1 MSDGEDLFDDDFEEG
16 QPGAREPAGGALFD
30 EEGGE
35 LEEVGPEDEGVAA
48 EERKA
53 GSVSA
58 ARTEKSELRTKLQ
71 QLARKH
77 KAGGGGSDKQA
88 PKKKRKDRGDKGE
101 QGSGRPQRLQRQR
114 ADSPDA
120 GGGGRQAAAA
130 QFEVAEDQIV
140 ETEADHDFIDD
151 DGVAE
156 EDRYEEDTAAL
167 LAAEEAEEAAPGDEE
182 EEVPTNIIDE
192 VLLRRKRAKKRDTD
206 QEVTDEVMSLVSMMT
221 ACAEKDAA
229 AMESRPP
236 QPAVDKLK
244 ALGNVGSTLRQRKYH
259 EMFIASKGLNA
270 MAAWLRPYSNGTL
283 PNAKV
288 RGELVELLALL
299 ALDTTNDY
307 VRERLEESEL
317 GKIVMFHYK
326 NPNESMPLRSKCRD
340 LIQTWSA
347 PIFAD
352 NDEELR
358 KRRQRERAHRQR
370 QAAERAERERKE
382 QREVEEAEK
391 RRKMNPSQAGFRQ
404 RASVP
409 QPSKMDF
416 VINPGS
422 RMDPLEASLQRS
434 GTAGGSSG
442 GAVGGKAKASPIGGK
457 LGKVLQQ
464 RKRGPRDRMGGMSVE
479 GRGIQM

>member
-1 MSDGEDLFDDDFEEG
+1 MSDGEGLFDDDFEEG
-16 QPGAREPAGGALFD
+16 QPGAQEPAEGDLFD

-35 LEEVGPEDEGVAA
+35 LQEVGLEDEVMAA
-48 EERKA
+48 EEARA
-53 GSVSA
+53 PSTA
-58 ARTEKSELRTKLQ
+58 ASKTDASERRMIMQ
-71 QLARKH
+71 QLANKH
-77 KAGGGGSDKQA
+77 KGGDKPA
-88 PKKKRKDRGDKGE
+88 NKKKRRDRGDKGE
-101 QGSGRPQRLQRQR
+101 QGSSRPQRLRRR
-114 ADSPDA
+114 AGSPDA
-120 GGGGRQAAAA
+120 GGGGQAAAA
-130 QFEVAEDQIV
+130 PFEEVPEDQIL

-151 DGVAE
+151 DGVAD
-156 EDRYEEDTAAL
+156 EDRYEENTAAL
-167 LAAEEAEEAAPGDEE
+167 LAAEEAEEAAPGDED

-221 ACAEKDAA
+221 ACAEKDAS
-229 AMESRPP
+229 AMETRPP
-236 QPAVDKLK
+236 QPAIDKLK

-259 EMFIASKGLNA
+259 EMFIATKGLNA
-270 MAAWLRPYSNGTL
+270 MAAWLRPYGNGTL

-288 RGELVELLALL
+288 RGELVDLLSLL
-299 ALDTTNDY
+299 GLDTTNDY

-317 GKIVMFHYK
+317 GKIIMFYYK

-340 LIQTWSA
+340 LIQAWSA

-370 QAAERAERERKE
+370 QAAERTERERKE
-382 QREVEEAEK
+382 QREAEEAEK

-404 RASVP
+404 RAAVP

-434 GTAGGSSG
+434 GTAGGGSG
-442 GAVGGKAKASPIGGK
+442 GAAGAKAKASPIGGK

-464 RKRGPRDRMGGMSVE
+464 RKRGPRDRMGGVSVE

>member
-1 MSDGEDLFDDDFEEG
+1 MSDGEDLFDEDFEER
-16 QPGAREPAGGALFD
+16 QPGAEEPAGADLFDD

-35 LEEVGPEDEGVAA
+35 LQEELLEDEGVAA
-48 EERKA
+48 EEPSPASAPAPKA
-53 GSVSA
+53 D
-58 ARTEKSELRTKLQ
+58 RNEMRMKLQ

-77 KAGGGGSDKQA
+77 KAAADGGEPA

-101 QGSGRPQRLQRQR
+101 RGSSRPQRLRRQGG
-114 ADSPDA
+114 DSPEA
-120 GGGGRQAAAA
+120 GGSRQAAAA
-130 QFEVAEDQIV
+130 YEEVPEDQIQ
-140 ETEADHDFIDD
+140 ETEADQDFIDD

-167 LAAEEAEEAAPGDEE
+167 LAAEEAEEAAPGDED

-192 VLLRRKRAKKRDTD
+192 VLHRRKRAKRRDTD

-221 ACAEKDAA
+221 ACAEKDAS
-229 AMESRPP
+229 AMEAKPP
-236 QPAVDKLK
+236 QPAIDKLK

-259 EMFIASKGLNA
+259 EMFLATKGLNA

-288 RGELVELLALL
+288 RGELVDLLALL

-317 GKIVMFHYK
+317 GKIIMFYYK

-340 LIQTWSA
+340 LIQAWSA

-370 QAAERAERERKE
+370 QAAERADRERQE
-382 QREVEEAEK
+382 QREAEEAER
-391 RRKMNPSQAGFRQ
+391 RRKMNPKEKGFRQ

-422 RMDPLEASLQRS
+422 RMDPLDASLQRS
-434 GTAGGSSG
+434 GAAGGG
-442 GAVGGKAKASPIGGK
+442 GSAAAGGKANALPIGGK